1 VATKLAESDTTIIPQ
16 QHEYSGNQWESQ
28 APSFHL
34 ALSKAMEL
42 SRRGN
47 LSGLREHLSWMG
59 RVFDPQKDSWSQ
71 ALQAEALLLEK
82 KGSQAAACFSE
93 TQKAL
98 LPILTHAL
106 ALRENG
112 REEDLNS
119 FLGGLPR
126 LPGGLDECL
135 RWELSQRLRDEK
147 FFQKLPKNR
156 RPSWAKRLRNWFLR
170 K

>member
-1 VATKLAESDTTIIPQ
+1 
-16 QHEYSGNQWESQ
+16 
-28 APSFHL
+28 
-34 ALSKAMEL
+34 
-42 SRRGN
+42 
-47 LSGLREHLSWMG
+47 MG

-71 ALQAEALLLEK
+71 ALEAEAFLLEK

-93 TQKAL
+93 PQKAL
-98 LPILTHAL
+98 LPILAHAL
-106 ALRENG
+106 ALRESG

-119 FLGGLPR
+119 FLGSLPR